1 MVCPIESGRSYH
13 YRSRSKVYPRHPF
26 LRSNPPAGEQ
36 LEPRPNQK
44 QQQPQE
50 PQEPQE
56 QPQEQDP
63 RPRTQQDLPEA
74 PEMPEVRCSSLFL
87 ISGQE
92 EVQPYVSSSLLA
104 ELAGPHVGPVIQGVD
119 PQEPQ
124 QQEPQQQE
132 PQQQE
137 PQQLEPQPQEPQPQE
152 PQPQEP
158 QQQEPQ
164 QQEPAVWQTM
174 LVYWRYL
181 QLVVQVL
188 EAREAILEEA
198 GASVAA
204 ILEPEDPREEEEAC
218 QAEAYLLVLQELAQ
232 SLGFATGL
240 PLQRH

>member
-1 MVCPIESGRSYH
+1 
-13 YRSRSKVYPRHPF
+13 
-26 LRSNPPAGEQ
+26 
-36 LEPRPNQK
+36 
-44 QQQPQE
+44 
-50 PQEPQE
+50 
-56 QPQEQDP
+56 
-63 RPRTQQDLPEA
+63 
-74 PEMPEVRCSSLFL
+74 MPEVRCSSLFS

-92 EVQPYVSSSLLA
+92 EVQPDVSSSLLA
-104 ELAGPHVGPVIQGVD
+104 ELAGLHVGPLSQGVD
-119 PQEPQ
+119 PQQPEEPQEPQ
-124 QQEPQQQE
+124 QQEPQQ
-132 PQQQE
+132 
-137 PQQLEPQPQEPQPQE
+137 QE

-240 PLQRH
+240 PLQRR